1 MSSVSYVEN
10 LLVVEPFEPVTVF
23 FRDNF
28 PCDKQRSW
36 FSGFQRIISFAAAV
50 DFDTDSDICINCLNL
65 TQESIRELNL
75 LLPNNDVIFSQIDS
89 NYSSV
94 KPICVQNK
102 TAYYIKLQQG
112 MYQNSIYIQRFQDN
126 NYY

>member
-1 MSSVSYVEN
+1 MEGNINMSSVSYVEN
-10 LLVVEPFEPVTVF
+10 LIVVKPFEPVTVF

-28 PCDKQRSW
+28 PCDRQRSW
-36 FSGFQRIISFAAAV
+36 FGGFQRIRSFTAAV
-50 DFDTDSDICINCLNL
+50 DFDPDSDMCINYLNL
-65 TQESIRELNL
+65 TQNSTKEWKL

-112 MYQNSIYIQRFQDN
+112 MYQNSI
-126 NYY
+126 